1 MNRTI
6 PVLVAVAVLASAGC
20 SKKEL
25 IAQKDAEIADLQG
38 DKAALEAEVAEQKR
52 MTEDLNRQ
60 LGDLQEEKRVLLV
73 EKDNLTFITLD
84 GAATFPTASSE
95 LSDEGKE
102 ILDRIWDVVQQYPD
116 RSILIEGHAD
126 NRPISPSYQW
136 KYPSNWELSSA
147 RAHATT
153 WSIRTARSRAGWRR
167 SGTART
173 TRSPKTRRRKG
184 CRRIAA
190 SSLPSEVQRL
200 CGTSYRERIA
210 RSRWRAPRDESNRVL
225 LVKPSSDAVI

>member
-147 RAHATT
+147 RAHAVLHYLVDSHSAEPRRLAAVGYGENNPLTEDSSSEGLSQNRRVVIT
-153 WSIRTARSRAGWRR
+153 IGSAKAMRDLISRENREVPMESAEG
-167 SGTART
+167 
-173 TRSPKTRRRKG
+173 
-184 CRRIAA
+184 RI
-190 SSLPSEVQRL
+190 E
-200 CGTSYRERIA
+200 
-210 RSRWRAPRDESNRVL
+210 
-225 LVKPSSDAVI
+225 